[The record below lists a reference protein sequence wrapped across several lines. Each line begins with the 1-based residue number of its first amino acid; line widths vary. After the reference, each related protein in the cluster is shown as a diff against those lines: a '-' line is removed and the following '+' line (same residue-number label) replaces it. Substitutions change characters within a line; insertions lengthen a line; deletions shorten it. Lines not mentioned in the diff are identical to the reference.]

1 MRYWRTCKECSRHA
15 PRGGRHA
22 ERDGYTLRSFL
33 ALVALAAV
41 LAGCSRPRAP
51 ERVKVGRAAPEISG
65 EDLNGQVF
73 RLSDY
78 RGKVVL
84 LSFWANW

>member
-1 MRYWRTCKECSRHA
+1 MKHWRTCRQGSPHA
-15 PRGGRHA
+15 PRVGYPARH
-22 ERDGYTLRSFL
+22 LCSFL
-33 ALVALAAV
+33 ALAALAAV
-41 LAGCSRPRAP
+41 LAGCSRPRVP
-51 ERVKVGRAAPEISG
+51 QQVKAGRPAPEISG

-73 RLSDY
+73 KLSDY